1 MSNVLE
7 VRAEGPRWVVVRP
20 DQSIQSTHPTQQAA
34 IEAAKTRA
42 ARVHGEVYWRDREGA
57 LQFADY
63 RLFTWLPRRPWWARF
78 VQRGRVNSR
87 GFTRGES
94 RHYGDGQESV

>member
-7 VRAEGPRWVVVRP
+7 VRAEGPRWVIVQSDQTVVA
-20 DQSIQSTHPTQQAA
+20 THPTQQAA

-42 ARVHGEVYWRDREGA
+42 ARVHGEVHWRDREGA

-63 RLFTWLPRRPWWARF
+63 RLFTWLPRRRWWARF
-78 VQRGRVNSR
+78 IQRGRVTSR
-87 GFTRGES
+87 GSARGEY
-94 RHYGDGQESV
+94 RRYGDGQESV